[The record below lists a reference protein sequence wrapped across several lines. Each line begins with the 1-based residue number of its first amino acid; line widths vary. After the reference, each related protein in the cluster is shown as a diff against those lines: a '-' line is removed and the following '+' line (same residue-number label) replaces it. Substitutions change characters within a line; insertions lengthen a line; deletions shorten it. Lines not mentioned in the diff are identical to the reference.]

1 MDQLAD
7 HRSVL
12 RTVIPASADVE
23 RMGVRRTVLEEFAP
37 HGRAAPAYRDLWR
50 EIRGR
55 LDSALP
61 GR

>member
-1 MDQLAD
+1 
-7 HRSVL
+7 
-12 RTVIPASADVE
+12 VIPASADVE